1 MPPKNITSSS
11 GLDRDTRQHL
21 VTKWVEAGRL
31 LAISKRQALA
41 DSSPQ
46 QHRQAVWDM
55 SQLGGLLAPDQHR
68 EKWSGLIEMQRWF
81 ARLRERGND

>member
-1 MPPKNITSSS
+1 MSSKNITGPSE
-11 GLDRDTRQHL
+11 LDRITQQHL
-21 VTKWVEAGRL
+21 VVQWEKSGRAL
-31 LAISKRQALA
+31 GAAKRQALA
-41 DSSPQ
+41 DSSPP

-55 SQLGGLLAPDQHR
+55 SQLGGLLAPNHDR